1 MTPNHCINMVTEVR
15 DIGEHEIRVLKS
27 LRNNSVITINSVT
40 VRRAG
45 WLFSPVELGLNPG
58 EICTKLE
65 NGSYDAE
72 FHGEQHIKSPR
83 KSPMGKIL

>member
-45 WLFSPVELGLNPG
+45 WLFL
-58 EICTKLE
+58 
-65 NGSYDAE
+65 
-72 FHGEQHIKSPR
+72 R
-83 KSPMGKIL
+83 